1 MKTAFKKTRW
11 SGDQKKIFVIKF
23 EASTLML
30 STCTKLNLVVW
41 DNSRAQVPDQILSI
55 VTNTEVFYTWSL
67 IRELGT

>member
-1 MKTAFKKTRW
+1 MKTTFKKARW

-41 DNSRAQVPDQILSI
+41 DNSRAQVPDRILSI